1 MNVRYA
7 RVSTSSQSLDNQIE
21 QLKSVGW
28 EKVFSEKRS
37 GKNETDRGQ
46 FQIMKN
52 FIREGDVL
60 FVTKLDRLARLK
72 K

>member
-1 MNVRYA
+1 
-7 RVSTSSQSLDNQIE
+7 
-21 QLKSVGW
+21 
-28 EKVFSEKRS
+28 
-37 GKNETDRGQ
+37 KNETDRGQ